1 MAVGYVRKIEN
12 KSRRQSSSRH
22 FRRQATMNSA
32 MKTEPEFIE
41 DGEFSSRAVLIAF
54 QRRKDYGL
62 TW

>member
-41 DGEFSSRAVLIAF
+41 DGEFSYHTLFS
-54 QRRKDYGL
+54 
-62 TW
+62 